1 MEATAGNVDD
11 AWTRYAYE
19 CSADPYFIQAETGLA
34 GQAYN
39 EPYAEWY
46 ATDNGPLFY
55 QPSYAN
61 YPMAPLVPGPLG
73 AFFTS
78 NVLQQVLS
86 ASETIANAMRGLPL
100 AVEPM
105 LEPPQASV
113 PQQDEGWK
121 RGQRLRKKPQKE
133 EMPKRCILA
142 SRIKKKPV
150 RRAQT
155 TDQTDE
161 ALADLEKLCARFH
174 DFRMRRG
181 FAQADVGEAMGHLFG
196 VPFSQTTISRFEA
209 VNLSFKNM
217 CKFRPLIM
225 YWMNHVRRNGLY
237 GLDYIKN
244 HNSGWQDEDD
254 DALEENLT
262 QEDMDTVN
270 EFLSLDRPPV
280 PEPDLPM
287 PRLRLRRRRTELTV
301 EQRQYLLDCYHK
313 EDHPTDDQLRAISA
327 QMQLDF
333 CVVKVWFANWRAR
346 ERRSMRG

>member
-1 MEATAGNVDD
+1 M
-11 AWTRYAYE
+11 
-19 CSADPYFIQAETGLA
+19 
-34 GQAYN
+34 
-39 EPYAEWY
+39 
-46 ATDNGPLFY
+46 
-55 QPSYAN
+55 
-61 YPMAPLVPGPLG
+61 
-73 AFFTS
+73 
-78 NVLQQVLS
+78 
-86 ASETIANAMRGLPL
+86 
-100 AVEPM
+100 
-105 LEPPQASV
+105 

-150 RRAQT
+150 RRAHT

-174 DFRMRRG
+174 DFRMRRGRSQIHQLNVAAIFLG

-244 HNSGWQDEDD
+244 HNSGWQ
-254 DALEENLT
+254 
-262 QEDMDTVN
+262 VR
-270 EFLSLDRPPV
+270 RPYLARHSRPV
-280 PEPDLPM
+280 
-287 PRLRLRRRRTELTV
+287 
-301 EQRQYLLDCYHK
+301 
-313 EDHPTDDQLRAISA
+313 
-327 QMQLDF
+327 
-333 CVVKVWFANWRAR
+333 
-346 ERRSMRG
+346 